1 MISVLI
7 YYADQCDRKKCTS
20 IRIRDSQHKLP
31 FKLLW
36 SERHSRI
43 RRNSIVLTPNSRTYL
58 TIQDRGLVEKVGITI
73 LDCSWKQGDKYL
85 KEWTFSN
92 GRILPPLIASNPV
105 NYGKWHTLTSLEA
118 LAASFYLVGLND
130 EFTALLGLYNWGETF
145 YDLNKELLDNYKQCT
160 TKEEIVQVY
169 ETFIANHSKNSNN

>member
-1 MISVLI
+1 MVSVLI
-7 YYADQCDRKKCTS
+7 YYADQCDRRKCTS
-20 IRIRDSQHKLP
+20 IKIKESQHKLP

-43 RRNSIVLTPNSRTYL
+43 RRNSVVLTPNSNTYL
-58 TIQDRGLVEKVGITI
+58 TIQDRELVERVGITI

-85 KEWTFSN
+85 KEWSFTN

-118 LAASFYLVGLND
+118 LAASFLLVGL
-130 EFTALLGLYNWGETF
+130 EEEGKALLSLYNWGETF
-145 YDLNKELLDNYKQCT
+145 YGLNKELLDDYKVCT
-160 TKEEIVQVY
+160 TKEEIVHVY
-169 ETFIANHSKNSNN
+169 ETFIRTHSKESV